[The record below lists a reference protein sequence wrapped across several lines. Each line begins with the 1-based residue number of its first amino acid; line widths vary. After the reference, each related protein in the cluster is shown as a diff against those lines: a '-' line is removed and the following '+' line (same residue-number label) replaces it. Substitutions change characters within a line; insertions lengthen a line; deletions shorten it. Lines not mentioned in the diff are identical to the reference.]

1 MKGVKYWHQWDLSS
15 ALWSQLR
22 LECASQCLRAA
33 IVIVIATILAP
44 TIAEYAGADGALA
57 EYSSLL
63 GAVIVMSILGVIMVA
78 VRLISTR
85 Y

>member
-1 MKGVKYWHQWDLSS
+1 M
-15 ALWSQLR
+15 
-22 LECASQCLRAA
+22 
-33 IVIVIATILAP
+33 IATILAP